1 MINEEL
7 KKAKLYAMEYAQN
20 ECGRNLSSYAY
31 ERERLF
37 TAKDL
42 EIAFLEGSGVK
53 KSESSSLLKEKESR
67 IFYHDL

>member
-1 MINEEL
+1 MLKEEIR
-7 KKAKLYAMEYAQN
+7 KAKLYAMEYAQN

-42 EIAFLEGSGVK
+42 EIAFLEGQGIK
-53 KSESSSLLKEKESR
+53 KGETSSHLKENKVGIS
-67 IFYHDL
+67 FHDL

>member
-1 MINEEL
+1 MNEEL

-42 EIAFLEGSGVK
+42 EIAFLEGIGIK
-53 KSESSSLLKEKESR
+53 NSETSSHLKENKSG
-67 IFYHDL
+67 IFFHDL